1 MKMVRWAWGCL
12 AVLPLLAG
20 CNGFWDAPVSST
32 TTTTTTTLSSGY
44 FFVLDVAT
52 SHVISYN
59 IASGTLTLVGTFVV
73 PSAPLAITVAPNNPF
88 LYVSTANGIYV
99 YTISGGTL
107 TLGNSQQTISAD
119 PATAMAVD
127 STDTW
132 LLESS
137 GLGSLN
143 AIPIVATTG
152 LPNASAAACTNTS
165 TVCSVALTGTAINQI
180 AFAPDNDY
188 LFVAA
193 GTTGTVAY
201 SFAAGS
207 SNPLGTTTTIVPVSN
222 SAGAALSVAVDP
234 SSRLLYI
241 GEAAAVSSGG
251 GLRAF
256 DIASG
261 PKLSEITGSPFAS
274 GGTGPHAILPKATGD
289 VVYVANWNGTG
300 TGNVTGFAIAANG
313 STYSLT
319 QLSSTATT
327 GIQPMSIAED
337 SDQNFVM
344 VENYGGSPNLDV
356 YFFDTTTSTQLDLTI
371 ANSNYAGTALAA
383 SH

>member
-1 MKMVRWAWGCL
+1 L

-20 CNGFWDAPVSST
+20 CSGFWDAPVSST
-32 TTTTTTTLSSGY
+32 TTTTTTTLGSGY

-59 IASGTLTLVGTFVV
+59 IVSGVLTLVNSYVV
-73 PSAPLAITVAPNNPF
+73 PSAPIAITVAPNNPF
-88 LYVSTANGIYV
+88 LYVSTTNGIYV

-107 TLGNSQQTISAD
+107 TLSNSQAPISAD

-152 LPNASAAACTNTS
+152 LPNTSAAACTNKS

-180 AFAPDNDY
+180 AFAPNNNY

-193 GTTGTVAY
+193 GTSGSAAY
-201 SFAAGS
+201 SFAAGNA
-207 SNPLGTTTTIVPVSN
+207 NPFGSVTTIGLANASTG
-222 SAGAALSVAVDP
+222 SALTVAVDP

-241 GEAAAVSSGG
+241 GEAQALSSGG

-256 DIASG
+256 TFAAG
-261 PKLSEITGSPFAS
+261 PTLTEIPGSPYAS
-274 GGTGPHAILPKATGD
+274 GGTGPHAILPKASGD
-289 VVYVANWNGTG
+289 AVYVANWNGTG
-300 TGNVTGFAIAANG
+300 SGNVAGFAIAVNG
-313 STYSLT
+313 TSYSLT
-319 QLSSTATT
+319 RLSSTATT
-327 GIQPMSIAED
+327 GVQPMSIAED
-337 SDQNFVM
+337 SDQNFVL
-344 VENYGGSPNLDV
+344 VENFGGSPNLDA
-356 YFFDTTTSTQLDLTI
+356 YFFDKTTSTQLDLSI
-371 ANSNYAGTALAA
+371 VDSSYAGTALAA
-383 SH
+383 AH